1 MSEAIAH
8 ILAWLAPIVAGL
20 LTIAGQLWLNQRFSL
35 SDDKREQEKAATEAK
50 RKAEAEWR
58 ASVTGKIDNLTDATQ
73 TTMRATLLHYIEKY
87 LTRGW
92 LTPEERAALV
102 DMHSKYSA
110 LNANGLI
117 DGYMARIA
125 ELPDREI

>member
-1 MSEAIAH
+1 MVEKF
-8 ILAWLAPIVAGL
+8 LAWFAPVLSTIIITIVSASINAQVKHHEM
-20 LTIAGQLWLNQRFSL
+20 IAEERHN
-35 SDDKREQEKAATEAK
+35 ETEAK
-50 RKAEAEWR
+50 RKAEKEWQ
-58 ASVTGKIDNLTDATQ
+58 ASVIGKLDSLTDATQ

-102 DMHSKYSA
+102 DMHGKYSA

-125 ELPDREI
+125 TLPDREI